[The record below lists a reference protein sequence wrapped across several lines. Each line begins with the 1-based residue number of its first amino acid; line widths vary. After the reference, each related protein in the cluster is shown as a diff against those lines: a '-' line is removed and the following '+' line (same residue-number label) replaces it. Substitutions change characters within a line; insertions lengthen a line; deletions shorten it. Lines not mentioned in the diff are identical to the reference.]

1 MPVYKY
7 RSIYEMPDE
16 TWRKPGD
23 PGLYRA
29 MRQVWDFGR
38 RTSKRR
44 YRPGVYKF
52 RSIEDMD
59 AAQEEWARGP
69 APKPEPPTPI

>member
-7 RSIYEMPDE
+7 RSIDQMPDE
-16 TWRKPGD
+16 TWRQPGD
-23 PGLYRA
+23 LVLYRA

-38 RTSKRR
+38 RTSGRR
-44 YRPGVYKF
+44 HRPGVYKF

-59 AAQEEWARGP
+59 AAQEEWSRATATRTDR
-69 APKPEPPTPI
+69 ERT

>member
-7 RSIYEMPDE
+7 RSIEEMPDE
-16 TWRKPGD
+16 TWRAPGD
-23 PGLYRA
+23 AVLYRA

-38 RTSKRR
+38 RTSKVR

-59 AAQEEWARGP
+59 AAQEEWARAAVTRPLG
-69 APKPEPPTPI
+69 